1 MRLISFL
8 NGNRSGRGVETAT
21 GITNPLPVATS
32 TNMRVVS
39 ATIASGAS
47 VSSAISINP
56 GERIVGLWMP
66 SAWTTANVTIQ
77 ASYDGTNYLPV
88 ISYGAA
94 IQMFPSAS
102 NFTTIDAV
110 DADKIS
116 RLPYVKLVSSTASGT
131 TITAVNQAAERV
143 LQVIVVSQ

>member
-1 MRLISFL
+1 M
-8 NGNRSGRGVETAT
+8 
-21 GITNPLPVATS
+21 
-32 TNMRVVS
+32 
-39 ATIASGAS
+39 
-47 VSSAISINP
+47 
-56 GERIVGLWMP
+56 
-66 SAWTTANVTIQ
+66 
-77 ASYDGTNYLPV
+77 PV